1 MVPQV
6 SILRPGI
13 ARTSTHEM
21 TRSETWRPPGTRR
34 PSPLSKPSDT
44 REPERKIQMAF
55 STAGGGPFSTGPK
68 MNVTP
73 LIDVLL
79 VLIIVFMLVVVNQ
92 RPTGLEAQI
101 PQPPNP
107 NDRTIPPP
115 IRTIVI
121 QIHRAKP
128 GVGRSQ
134 AEHPQVMVNE
144 EAVEWD
150 QLRERLRDIFAIR
163 VERIAYVEADDD
175 IDFQDVADVI
185 AIARIA
191 GVDRVGLLTEDGK
204 HVPMKG

>member
-1 MVPQV
+1 
-6 SILRPGI
+6 
-13 ARTSTHEM
+13 
-21 TRSETWRPPGTRR
+21 
-34 PSPLSKPSDT
+34 
-44 REPERKIQMAF
+44 
-55 STAGGGPFSTGPK
+55 

-79 VLIIVFMLVVVNQ
+79 VLIIVFMLVVVEQ
-92 RPTGLEAQI
+92 RPTGLQAEI

-107 NDRTIPPP
+107 RDHSIPPP
-115 IRTIVI
+115 NRTIVI
-121 QIHRAKP
+121 QIHRAKL
-128 GVGRSQ
+128 GAGHSQ

-150 QLRERLRDIFAIR
+150 HLRERLRDIFAIR
-163 VERIAYVEADDD
+163 VERVAYVEADDD

-204 HVPMKG
+204 HLRMTG

>member
-1 MVPQV
+1 
-6 SILRPGI
+6 
-13 ARTSTHEM
+13 
-21 TRSETWRPPGTRR
+21 
-34 PSPLSKPSDT
+34 
-44 REPERKIQMAF
+44 MAF
-55 STAGGGPFSTGPK
+55 STAGGGPSSTGPR

-79 VLIIVFMLVVVNQ
+79 VLIIVFMVVVANE

-101 PQPPNP
+101 PQPPDP
-107 NDRTIPPP
+107 KDHTVPPP
-115 IRTIVI
+115 DRTIVI
-121 QIHRAKP
+121 QIHHAKA
-128 GVGRSQ
+128 GADNHQ

-144 EAVEWD
+144 EVVEWD
-150 QLRERLRDIFAIR
+150 RLRERLRDMFAIR

-204 HVPMKG
+204 HAAMTG

>member
-1 MVPQV
+1 
-6 SILRPGI
+6 
-13 ARTSTHEM
+13 
-21 TRSETWRPPGTRR
+21 
-34 PSPLSKPSDT
+34 
-44 REPERKIQMAF
+44 MAF

-79 VLIIVFMLVVVNQ
+79 VLIIVFMLVVVEEQ
-92 RPTGLEAQI
+92 PTGLKTEL
-101 PQPPNP
+101 PQQPNP
-107 NDRTIPPP
+107 KDRSIPPP
-115 IRTIVI
+115 NRTIVI
-121 QIHRAKP
+121 QIRHVKP
-128 GVGRSQ
+128 GTEHSQAEQAQ

-144 EAVEWD
+144 EAVDWD
-150 QLRERLRDIFAIR
+150 HLRERLRDIFAIR

-204 HVPMKG
+204 HVPVAG

>member
-1 MVPQV
+1 M
-6 SILRPGI
+6 S
-13 ARTSTHEM
+13 
-21 TRSETWRPPGTRR
+21 
-34 PSPLSKPSDT
+34 
-44 REPERKIQMAF
+44 F

-79 VLIIVFMLVVVNQ
+79 VLLIVFMLVVIEQKPV
-92 RPTGLEAQI
+92 GLKTEL
-101 PQPPNP
+101 PQQPDPKGH
-107 NDRTIPPP
+107 TMPPP
-115 IRTIVI
+115 QATIVI
-121 QIHRAKP
+121 QIRHAKP
-128 GVGRSQ
+128 GAAQ
-134 AEHPQVMVNE
+134 LHPEHPQVMVNE

-150 QLRERLRDIFAIR
+150 HLRERLRDIFAIR

-204 HVPMKG
+204 HVPVTG

>member
-1 MVPQV
+1 M
-6 SILRPGI
+6 G
-13 ARTSTHEM
+13 
-21 TRSETWRPPGTRR
+21 
-34 PSPLSKPSDT
+34 
-44 REPERKIQMAF
+44 F
-55 STAGGGPFSTGPK
+55 STAGGGPSSTGPK

-79 VLIIVFMLVVVNQ
+79 VLIIVFMLVVVEQ
-92 RPTGLEAQI
+92 RPTGLQAEI

-107 NDRTIPPP
+107 RDHSIPPP
-115 IRTIVI
+115 NRTIVI
-121 QIHRAKP
+121 QIHRAKL
-128 GVGRSQ
+128 GAGHSQ

-150 QLRERLRDIFAIR
+150 HLRERLRDIFAIR
-163 VERIAYVEADDD
+163 VERVAYVEADDD

-204 HVPMKG
+204 HLRMTG